1 MSRDGSDWD
10 YINEHL
16 GGHDSDGI
24 PRFLRDSE
32 LTGNSSLF
40 SDIDSVSAMLILE
53 NLINRMKLWFDVEIP
68 IGEPPELFSVTEIE
82 IEALKERHW
91 RLTVAKDN
99 LQKSELD
106 KNIESSLLIMESFM
120 ARLETSNWKRVN
132 HLSKDAR
139 DSGETYH
146 LIITQIHPT
155 QIEFDAIE
163 LLYKRLSIP
172 DPYLFEQTE
181 QEQHSPSSK
190 DEDILF

>member
-16 GGHDSDGI
+16 GSHDSDGI

-68 IGEPPELFSVTEIE
+68 IGETPELFSVTEIE

-106 KNIESSLLIMESFM
+106 KNIESSLLILESFM
-120 ARLETSNWKRVN
+120 ARLKASNWERVD
-132 HLSKDAR
+132 HLSKEAR
-139 DSGETYH
+139 THYLS
-146 LIITQIHPT
+146 ITQIHPT
-155 QIEFDAIE
+155 LIELNAIE
-163 LLYKRLSIP
+163 LLYERLSIP
-172 DPYLFEQTE
+172 DPFLKSEQTE